1 MNDQQIKRI
10 IEDDYDDSNEDTI
23 RSMVSEFYSR
33 KMLSI
38 ALLVWVFAVIFL
50 AGTVYSAVRFA
61 YSEQTKSLI
70 MYATLFIVFVEGI
83 ALMKIFAWQMLARN
97 SVKREIKRLELRIVE
112 LGKSLAE
119 NTRRAQG

>member
-33 KMLSI
+33 RMLSI
-38 ALLVWVFAVIFL
+38 AIVVWVFAVIFC
-50 AGTVYSAVRFA
+50 AGAVYSGVRFS
-61 YSEQTKSLI
+61 YSEQTKSQI
-70 MYATLFIVFVEGI
+70 MYAALFIVFVEGI

>member
-33 KMLSI
+33 RMLSI
-38 ALLVWVFAVIFL
+38 AIVVWVFAVIFC
-50 AGTVYSAVRFA
+50 AGAVYSAVRFA
-61 YSEQTKSLI
+61 YCEQTKSQI
-70 MYATLFIVFVEGI
+70 MYAALFIAFVEGI
-83 ALMKIFAWQMLARN
+83 GLMKIFAWQMLARN